1 MKNRGFTLVELLV
14 AMLIFALIGL
24 ASYTVLSQMTNSDAR
39 SKERQ
44 QALNEV
50 QFAMLMLERDV
61 RQMMMRPVRAVPQE
75 QRDIFVFTD
84 GSMLD
89 SDMDGLAFVR
99 AGWSNPN
106 AQLPR
111 SSLQPVLYRVRENVL
126 QRIYN
131 TYVDDVS
138 ARPFVQDLLHGVED
152 FRISFLHDGETIN
165 TWNQPGQLPQVVVVQ
180 LTLEEYGYIE
190 RLLLTSG
197 KAHLEA
203 ATP

>member
-1 MKNRGFTLVELLV
+1 MKTRGFTLVELLV

-24 ASYTVLSQMTNSDAR
+24 ASYTVLSQMTDSDAR

-61 RQMMMRPVRAVPQE
+61 RQMVKRPVRAVPQE
-75 QRDIFVFTD
+75 QRDIVVVSD
-84 GSMLD
+84 GRALD

-111 SSLQPVLYRVRENVL
+111 STLQPVLYRVRDNIL

-152 FRISFLHDGETIN
+152 FRISYLHDGETVT
-165 TWNQPGQLPQVVVVQ
+165 TWNQPGQLPQIVVVK
-180 LTLEEYGYIE
+180 LTLEEYGVIE

-197 KAHLEA
+197 KTHLGAE
-203 ATP
+203 TP